1 MTFGIWNSM
10 EKRFIFGIAAE
21 TPRKA
26 ERAFRKTCINWRK
39 WRYEIKPI
47 PEGFK
52 NPRNPHYSHL
62 RRKEPTM
69 NANEI
74 IIPARLSY
82 ANIWEARQ
90 TMEGDRMQYSCSLL
104 IPKSDT
110 KTVQAIRAMMNTP
123 DGKRLMALL
132 GADGG
137 KTLREAANAVQ
148 QGNEKRAQDTM
159 APLLSNPEVQ
169 KILSAMNR
177 NLNHG

>member
-1 MTFGIWNSM
+1 MACERCQTSCFARISKPPYASCSTRLRAQRKKGASLHA
-10 EKRFIFGIAAE
+10 RALSRSTVARRLLLVAAE
-21 TPRKA
+21 D
-26 ERAFRKTCINWRK
+26 AFQD
-39 WRYEIKPI
+39 
-47 PEGFK
+47 
-52 NPRNPHYSHL
+52 
-62 RRKEPTM
+62 
-69 NANEI
+69 A
-74 IIPARLSY
+74 A
-82 ANIWEARQ
+82 
-90 TMEGDRMQYSCSLL
+90 
-104 IPKSDT
+104 
-110 KTVQAIRAMMNTP
+110 QAIRAMMNTP